1 MVHRG
6 TNYILKVRDE
16 NCCNET
22 QYLILYRFC
31 SKTSVFVWIIT
42 AVGLLRPSR
51 TVE

>member
-22 QYLILYRFC
+22 QYLILQAV
-31 SKTSVFVWIIT
+31 SKLKSILQLWQNF
-42 AVGLLRPSR
+42 LL
-51 TVE
+51 